1 MNNDNRNSTIKPTIL
16 LMVVIFIIASGYL
29 LFNFY
34 FKNSLNELA
43 TQRKNQS
50 NVIAKQVVP
59 TLPVDILQTEQ
70 FFKLNDTL
78 YREYAQQAGATPA
91 YYPVP
96 PVPDNITVQS
106 TGLGDSVLI
115 TWTAPYDQ
123 TYDGVEILRSITQD
137 RRDTKIADVAGTSGS
152 IVDTDVETSTTYYYT
167 LRSWQ
172 MVDGEQQFSEFSEVF
187 EVIPTDTVPP
197 APPKNVTVAR
207 NEDNPAELI
216 ISWDA
221 IADDDTSAVIVYR
234 SEVRGSI
241 GSALQEVDPAVTQL
255 LDNTVTSGVTYYYTV
270 TARDAAGNESSARL
284 TIAPYGNS
292 QPFIA
297 AESNSETTTNQ

>member
-1 MNNDNRNSTIKPTIL
+1 MNNNSNSTIKPTIL

-43 TQRKNQS
+43 SQRSNQS

-59 TLPVDILQTEQ
+59 SLPIDILQTEQ

-96 PVPDNITVQS
+96 PVPENITVQS
-106 TGLGDSVLI
+106 TGLGDSVFI
-115 TWTAPYDQ
+115 SWTAPVDQ
-123 TYDGVEILRSITQD
+123 MYDGVEILRSITKD
-137 RRDTKIADVAGTSGS
+137 RQDTKIADVAGASGS
-152 IVDTDVETSTTYYYT
+152 MVDTDVETNTTYYYT

-187 EVIPTDTVPP
+187 EVIPTDTTPP
-197 APPKNVTVAR
+197 APPTNVTVAR
-207 NEDNPAELI
+207 NQDNPAELI

-221 IADDDTSAVIVYR
+221 IDDDDTSAVIVYR
-234 SEVRGSI
+234 SEVRGNV
-241 GSALQEVDPAVTQL
+241 GSALQEVEPAVTQL
-255 LDNTVTSGVTYYYTV
+255 LDNTVKSGVTYYYTV
-270 TARDAAGNESSARL
+270 TARDTIGNESSARL

-292 QPFIA
+292 QPFISA
-297 AESNSETTTNQ
+297 DSSSEANTNQ